1 MMVDFRD
8 FPQYILKQFR
18 IESVS
23 DEKGN
28 RLFLI
33 KKREMSYLLRKKYK
47 TGQIPHKYQQNNTLE
62 EAEESLKQ
70 YLIQELGLSP
80 SHHSHH
86 RKSFWKRFF
95 RSISR

>member
-1 MMVDFRD
+1 MMVDFSD

-18 IESVS
+18 IEEVS

-33 KKREMSYLLRKKYK
+33 KKRSNSYLLRKKYK

-62 EAEESLKQ
+62 EAQESLKQ
-70 YLIQELGLSP
+70 YLIQELGVHPLV
-80 SHHSHH
+80 HSHH
-86 RKSFWKRFF
+86 QKSFWKRFF